1 MNSIVGQRLE
11 DFRIGH
17 GVTARRDGRGE
28 GRSLASVVNSAAEQ
42 WPYYHAYRV
51 CPLPST
57 LPRTGLTIPINH
69 ATRPMQ
75 IPTPPPNFVINSFQ
89 QINKT

>member
-57 LPRTGLTIPINH
+57 LPRTPHPYTKVDGNTH
-69 ATRPMQ
+69 F
-75 IPTPPPNFVINSFQ
+75 PPPHHRHEKLCN
-89 QINKT
+89 

>member
-57 LPRTGLTIPINH
+57 TPPRTRADH
-69 ATRPMQ
+69 
-75 IPTPPPNFVINSFQ
+75 PPPMHQ
-89 QINKT
+89 GRW